1 MDWQCYK
8 IGKFM
13 MKNMDTDV
21 QTIYQN
27 KIGVHNENYRKR
39 NIYENRNVSKLL
51 QFFEESVEI
60 RKHR

>member
-1 MDWQCYK
+1 
-8 IGKFM
+8 M

-39 NIYENRNVSKLL
+39 NIYDNRNVSKLL
-51 QFFEESVEI
+51 QFLKNRWRSESIDNTRNDRVI
-60 RKHR
+60 